1 MSNSWFQFRQFII
14 HQDRCAMKVS
24 TDACIQGAWIPLPP
38 NLRFGLDIGTGTGLL
53 SLMIAQRA
61 PDLHLDGIELDPSA
75 VSQATENAAG
85 ASFGY
90 NLKMHQADARQWTA
104 AQPYDLIICN
114 PPFFKNSLK
123 GPDAA
128 RNAARHTESLSPEEL
143 LEIVLIHL
151 APEGYVSLLWPP
163 DSQEYFGG
171 LAGNKGLFLRQQ
183 LLVQDRPGTRVNRSI
198 AIYSRKDVLVP
209 EIETLIIKDDG
220 GAYSASFKALMQPY
234 YLHL

>member
-24 TDACIQGAWIPLPP
+24 TDACIQGAWTPLPP
-38 NLRFGLDIGTGTGLL
+38 NLRYGLDIGTGTGLL

-61 PDLHLDGIELDPSA
+61 PDLHLDGIELDSSA
-75 VSQATENAAG
+75 VSQASENAAS
-85 ASFGY
+85 ASFGH
-90 NLKMHQADARQWTA
+90 NINVHQADARQWIGT
-104 AQPYDLIICN
+104 QLYDLIICN

-128 RNAARHTESLSPEEL
+128 RNAARHADSLSPEEL
-143 LEIVLIHL
+143 LEMMLIHL

-163 DSQEYFGG
+163 DIQEYFGQI
-171 LAGNKGLFLRQQ
+171 ADNKGFFLQQQ
-183 LLVQDRPGTRVNRSI
+183 LQVRDRPGTRINRSI
-198 AIYSRKDVLVP
+198 AIYSRKKVIEPKL
-209 EIETLIIKDDG
+209 ETLIIKDDAG
-220 GAYSASFKALMQPY
+220 GYSESFKALMKPY